1 MTTQDPSDYNK
12 NVVVVT
18 GSSTG
23 IGYETSVMLARNGF
37 LTYATMRNLNKSEGI
52 KSIAT
57 KENLPIHI
65 KQLDV
70 TDHISVKN
78 AVEAIS
84 SETGRIDI
92 LVNNAGYGLN
102 GAFEDLAMDEIKA
115 QYETNLF
122 GLIRTTQAVLPIMR
136 RQKSGTIVNISSG
149 AGRFG
154 FPGSSAYVSTKFAVE
169 GLSES
174 MSYELEPFGIKV
186 VLVEPGVIK
195 TNFVDGMVIAK
206 KSQDPKSPYSQI
218 IQKMVTVLEDMM
230 KNGSTPD
237 LVAKVVL
244 NAVTSQNPSLRYLA
258 GNDVEQWLG
267 KRNTSDEEFYK
278 MMKQNLIGQSTASHE
293 IQQDNNQMG

>member
-1 MTTQDPSDYNK
+1 MASSSSSNQK
-12 NVVVVT
+12 VAVVT

-23 IGYETSVMLARNGF
+23 IGYETSLILARNGF
-37 LTYATMRNLNKSEGI
+37 LTYATMRNLNKSE
-52 KSIAT
+52 SIESITT

-70 TDHISVKN
+70 TDGTSVKN

-84 SETGRIDI
+84 SETGRIDL

-136 RQKSGTIVNISSG
+136 RQKSGTVINISSG
-149 AGRFG
+149 VGRFG
-154 FPGSSAYVSTKFAVE
+154 LPGSSAYVSTKFAVE

-174 MSYELEPFGIKV
+174 ISYELEPFGIKV

-195 TNFVDGMVIAK
+195 TNFVDGMVIAR

-218 IQKMVTVLEDMM
+218 IQKMVTGLEEMM
-230 KNGSTPD
+230 KNGSSPD

-244 NAVTSQNPSLRYLA
+244 NAAINENPSLRYLA
-258 GNDVEQWLG
+258 GNDVEQLLES
-267 KRNTSDEEFYK
+267 KRMMPDEEFYK
-278 MMKQNLIGQSTASHE
+278 MMKQNL
-293 IQQDNNQMG
+293 MM